1 MTPRPDA
8 GRHKLDVDQALGEP
22 ISKLIQALLST
33 DEVAAARVEALA
45 NSVIAMTLRDSGRA
59 VYLFPSAAGVRV
71 SAYHDGDVDVEI
83 SGNVIDFVRYAKA
96 SKRGESIGAGSI
108 EISGDL
114 ATAQAAQLL
123 LAELTVDWEELVS
136 RFTGDVA
143 AHQLGRTARSVGRL
157 LNVAFDKIERD
168 VSEYLQHEILLVPR
182 REEVEDFTRSSF
194 ALTDDVDRMEARLA
208 RLERRTRRM

>member
-1 MTPRPDA
+1 MTPRRDA
-8 GRHKLDVDQALGEP
+8 RRHKLDVEQALGEL

-33 DEVAAARVEALA
+33 DEVAADRVEALA
-45 NSVIAMTLRDSGRA
+45 DRVIVMNLRDSGRA
-59 VYLFPSAAGVRV
+59 VYLFLSAAGVRV
-71 SAYHDGDVDVEI
+71 SAHHDGDVDVEI

-96 SKRGESIGAGSI
+96 GKRGETIGAGSI

-114 ATAQAAQLL
+114 ATAQAVHLL

-136 RFTGDVA
+136 CFTGDVA
-143 AHQLGRTARSVGRL
+143 AHQLGRTARSLGRL
-157 LNVAFDKIERD
+157 LNVAFHKIERD

-194 ALTDDVDRMEARLA
+194 ALTDDVDRMEVRLA
-208 RLERRTRRM
+208 RLERCSRRT